1 MKNKNSAGRKSKVN
15 RKPERGY
22 YDVETIN
29 KIIDEALYCHVSFI
43 QDDQPFII
51 PTIHA
56 RIDDQLILHGAK
68 ASRLL
73 KKISTGNE
81 IAIAVTILDGLVLAR
96 SVFHHSMNYRSVIIF
111 GKGVEITDDK
121 QKMKALKAVT
131 DHILPGRWN
140 DARKPN
146 GKELKATSV
155 ISVKIN
161 EASAKIRTGPP
172 KDEEQDYS
180 LPVWAGVIPF
190 TQKPSK
196 PVDDPILT
204 KGISI
209 PDYISRMIK

>member
-1 MKNKNSAGRKSKVN
+1 MKNKNSAGRKSKVK
-15 RKPERGY
+15 RKPERGF
-22 YDVETIN
+22 YDTETIN

-68 ASRLL
+68 TSRLL
-73 KKISTGNE
+73 KQISTGNE

-121 QKMKALKAVT
+121 QKMKALKAIT

-146 GKELKATSV
+146 EKELKATSV

-172 KDEEQDYS
+172 KDEEEDYS
-180 LPVWAGVIPF
+180 LPVWAGVIPL

-196 PVDDPILT
+196 PVDDPILK
-204 KGISI
+204 KGITI
-209 PDYISRMIK
+209 PEYISRMIK

>member
-73 KKISTGNE
+73 KQISKGNE

-146 GKELKATSV
+146 EKELRATSV
-155 ISVKIN
+155 ISVKID